1 MFRGRLF
8 GGRQY
13 DGRLFG
19 SSLTPTPETPPAAMQ
34 GGDDVQVSRRWVD
47 DDAEMFQIAL
57 AIVTSGALDQ

>member
-19 SSLTPTPETPPAAMQ
+19 NGLTPTTETAPAITA
-34 GGDDVQVSRRWVD
+34 GGDDVQVSRRWTD
-47 DDAEMFQIAL
+47 NDAEMFEIAL
-57 AIVTSGALDQ
+57 AIITSGALDQ